1 MIDYSIIGTGS
12 SGNAVVVKK
21 MILIDCGVPFKALEG
36 VYRGLSLVLLTHIH
50 GDHFSRATIRRLA
63 SERPLLRFGCGEWL
77 AAPLLECGVS
87 AEQIDVYQF
96 DRRYTYQPFELQIVP
111 LVHNVP
117 NCGYKIRFADGSK
130 MIYATDTNNLNGI
143 RAKGYDLYMIEAN
156 FDEDEIQQRI
166 DGKKMEGQYAYEYQV
181 LHNHLS
187 RQKCDD
193 FIYRN
198 IRPGGV
204 YVYMHQHQE
213 KERQD
218 NV

>member
-1 MIDYSIIGTGS
+1 MIEYNIISTGS

-21 MILIDCGVPFKALEG
+21 MILIDCGVPFKALEE
-36 VYRGLSLVLLTHIH
+36 VYCELSLVLLTHIH
-50 GDHFSRATIRRLA
+50 GDHFNRATIRRLT

-96 DRRYTYQPFELQIVP
+96 DRRYAYQPFELQIVP

-143 RAKGYDLYMIEAN
+143 EAVGYDLYMIEAN
-156 FDEDEIQQRI
+156 FDEDEIKARI
-166 DGKKMEGQYAYEYQV
+166 EQKKMEGQYAYELQAMR
-181 LHNHLS
+181 NHLS
-187 RQKCDD
+187 KAKCDD

-198 IRPGGV
+198 IKNNGV
-204 YVYMHQHQE
+204 YIYMHQHEQSG
-213 KERQD
+213 R
-218 NV
+218 